1 MRIGRGIWM
10 TAFVKGRLV
19 SEIMGEPRTTR
30 SVESQAQG
38 IIRYRR

>member
-1 MRIGRGIWM
+1 M